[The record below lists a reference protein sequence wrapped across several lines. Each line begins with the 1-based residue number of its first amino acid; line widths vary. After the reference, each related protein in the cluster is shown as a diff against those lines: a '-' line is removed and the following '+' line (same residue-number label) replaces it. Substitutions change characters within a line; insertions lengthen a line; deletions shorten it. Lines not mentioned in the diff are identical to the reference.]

1 MTKCLQ
7 EHCNGQTFYFH
18 LAHVA
23 SITLQRAFSAFWLC
37 ANWSKS
43 KKKKLTKQG
52 ETTFCSSSNLHTTNA
67 HWFTCS
73 VNNTVLPIG
82 YIEQLKGCMEKRPDK
97 LHKTS
102 SQLLFTSLY
111 RKQQFDMRCTCRVTL
126 DFFHARFQLPPA
138 PPRPNALLRR
148 LIKFKSSTT
157 VDTNI
162 KITTNTSLFIS
173 VDK

>member
-23 SITLQRAFSAFWLC
+23 SITLQRSFSAFWLC

-126 DFFHARFQLPPA
+126 DFFPCTLSIA
-138 PPRPNALLRR
+138 PRPTQTKCT
-148 LIKFKSSTT
+148 IK
-157 VDTNI
+157 
-162 KITTNTSLFIS
+162 KINQI
-173 VDK
+173 